1 MCLNLISFIFLF
13 VGSKYTEAVE
23 HYTAAISKSVKSH
36 SFAAVYFCNRAAAHQ
51 SLGEIIDA
59 IGDFSLAVALDR
71 STLEKG
77 YLREMIGDY
86 KHATDDL

>member
-1 MCLNLISFIFLF
+1 NVAFQC
-13 VGSKYTEAVE
+13 GKYTEAVE

-36 SFAAVYFCNRAAAHQ
+36 SFAAFCFCNRAAAHQ

-59 IGDFSLAVALDR
+59 IGDCSLAIALDR

-86 KHATDDL
+86 KHATDDLQTRLHS